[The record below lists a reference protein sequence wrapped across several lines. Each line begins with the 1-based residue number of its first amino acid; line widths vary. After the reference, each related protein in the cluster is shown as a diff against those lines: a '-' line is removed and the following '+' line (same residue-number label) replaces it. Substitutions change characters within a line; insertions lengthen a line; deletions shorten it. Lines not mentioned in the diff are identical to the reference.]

1 MKKLQVLF
9 AATMLVAGLAGA
21 VGADNS
27 CCKVGAE
34 CCKPGAACC
43 EQQGTKSGWFTG
55 AGSVA
60 KMDNKM
66 DNKAGASCCGD
77 KKMDNKA
84 GASCSDNKAGGCD
97 SKKMDNKAGAS
108 CCGDKK

>member
-1 MKKLQVLF
+1 MKKLQALF
-9 AATMLVAGLAGA
+9 AATLLVAGLAGA
-21 VGADNS
+21 VGADNA
-27 CCKVGAE
+27 CCKQGAE

-55 AGSVA
+55 AGTVA
-60 KMDNKM
+60 KM
-66 DNKAGASCCGD
+66 DNKAGASCCAD

-84 GASCSDNKAGGCD
+84 GAACCD
-97 SKKMDNKAGAS
+97 KGAESKKMDNKAGGN